1 MYRHCATEK
10 AAAQQRQFEAAFVA
24 LMGKQLFE
32 EISISEL
39 CRMTGL
45 SRKTFYRLYDT
56 KSDLFYAAID
66 HALLDAAAYVPDASV
81 GSGGVHKFL
90 AYWQHRK
97 DLLDALSNN
106 RASAILSQQAVI
118 HVMNEAPELIR
129 AFGAENQDH
138 GRDLM
143 VFYITG
149 IFSLVLD
156 WHYRGYDRSIDE
168 LSKIIMELLTT
179 TPVKMA
185 PGNGLYE

>member
-10 AAAQQRQFEAAFVA
+10 AAAQQRQFEAAFVE
-24 LMGKQLFE
+24 LMGKHLFE

-45 SRKTFYRLYDT
+45 SRKTFYRLYES
-56 KSDLFYAAID
+56 KADLVYASID
-66 HALLDAAAYVPDASV
+66 HALLDAATYIPDDTV
-81 GSGGVHKFL
+81 GPGGVHKFL
-90 AYWQHRK
+90 GYWKHRK

-106 RASAILSQQAVI
+106 RASTILSQQAVI
-118 HVMNEAPELIR
+118 HVMNEAPELMR
-129 AFGAENQDH
+129 AFGAEDLER

-168 LSKIIMELLTT
+168 LSKTIMQLLTE
-179 TPVKMA
+179 PPIKM
-185 PGNGLYE
+185 PLGKGIYE